1 MPSRPTLPALPH
13 AAAARRLYQLRRPLS
28 TGWQA
33 RSHPVRRNDR
43 LSACYGNPRLRRSGS
58 RGVRVRVRHRI
69 SRSGSS
75 RRFQTSHVAT
85 GTRRPALGPTGA
97 ARPATRSGSVLTES
111 GCAER
116 GGAGSGGHSVPSPC
130 RRAPIATSGCYD
142 SPGSMWLNRT
152 ACRREARSTTGW
164 TSIASTRWRA
174 SSPTRA
180 AGGGWS
186 AGASEGWPARWR
198 SRRRRSPT
206 AARAG
211 GTIAPSTA
219 SVAARPESRATPPP
233 AGRRRWPPN
242 RGSHAT
248 A

>member
-33 RSHPVRRNDR
+33 RRHSVRRNDR

-58 RGVRVRVRHRI
+58 RGVRVRARHRI
-69 SRSGSS
+69 SRSGSP

-85 GTRRPALGPTGA
+85 GTRRPAS
-97 ARPATRSGSVLTES
+97 ARPE
-111 GCAER
+111 
-116 GGAGSGGHSVPSPC
+116 
-130 RRAPIATSGCYD
+130 RRARPHAPEAFLQ
-142 SPGSMWLNRT
+142 SPGARSEAVPDPAAT
-152 ACRREARSTTGW
+152 ACRR
-164 TSIASTRWRA
+164 
-174 SSPTRA
+174 P
-180 AGGGWS
+180 AGGPRSRHQAATIRPAPCGSTEQPADAKRGRRPHGRAPLRRAGARARRRAKS
-186 AGASEGWPARWR
+186 AGTSEGWPARWR

>member
-58 RGVRVRVRHRI
+58 RG
-69 SRSGSS
+69 SGPRAAPDLARGLSS
-75 RRFQTSHVAT
+75 PVPDEPRGDRDAPP
-85 GTRRPALGPTGA
+85 RLGPTGA